1 MQSANSRSE
10 SQPSSCRVWR
20 DRPDQIVASW
30 FGIPSVMA
38 AWLGLGLALLTPP
51 HGFQGVELCWFHST
65 TGLPCL
71 GCGLTRSLSCG
82 IRGMMSES
90 WNYHPLGLPIL
101 ALFLVLT
108 TQSLL
113 PKRVRL
119 GLHNFVRVR
128 PTFFRLLYIIFVAA
142 FVAYGGTRILLQ
154 ISARL
159 SDPF

>member
-1 MQSANSRSE
+1 
-10 SQPSSCRVWR
+10 
-20 DRPDQIVASW
+20 
-30 FGIPSVMA
+30 
-38 AWLGLGLALLTPP
+38 
-51 HGFQGVELCWFHST
+51 
-65 TGLPCL
+65 
-71 GCGLTRSLSCG
+71 
-82 IRGMMSES
+82 MMSES